1 MSKNPPAQG
10 TGNLNIA
17 VSAKSPNEPVTA
29 RMAAGLYDM
38 QLPVSPSAVPL
49 NKALQNMAKAINIAF
64 EHGFLENELES
75 VYKAARVR
83 KGTVQ
88 ILHADYIGLGDG
100 VFAKIGRIAKSIQLT
115 FRGPDPASPQ
125 GKKLYGEKGR
135 RPLSG
140 LLNFIGRKLD
150 LIQEFEDQV
159 PVYVEQ
165 LLDRLE
171 ATRIITGWDRS
182 EWNITTSDI
191 GLDVTIA
198 PVVNTT
204 EKK

>member
-1 MSKNPPAQG
+1 MAKNPPQG
-10 TGNLNIA
+10 ISQLNIA
-17 VSAKSPNEPVTA
+17 VSPKLPGEPVTA
-29 RMAAGLYDM
+29 RMAAGLHDM
-38 QLPVSPSAVPL
+38 QLPVSPSAVPVQ
-49 NKALQNMAKAINIAF
+49 KALQNMAKAINIAF

-100 VFAKIGRIAKSIQLT
+100 VFARIGRAAKSIELT

-159 PVYVEQ
+159 PVFVEQ

-171 ATRIITGWDRS
+171 ATKIITGWDRS
-182 EWNITTSDI
+182 EWTIATTNI
-191 GLDVTIA
+191 GLDVILT
-198 PVVNTT
+198 PVVDTT